1 MPLSNVFSIRWKS
14 GAGWY
19 ITTVAEIPPQ
29 TRPRKRPLW
38 METSCGYEC
47 AIEAFTEVDNWDSRS
62 CCPLSAC
69 NLEWLYHHPISHGG
83 AGRYPG
89 SAGTI
94 RIVFSS
100 PFLQDRR
107 TAVFFGSESHSH
119 TIRLMSLEFLL
130 MTLMSLKTARI
141 YRILSHPLQAFF
153 IQRKRLLVFHQKLKN
168 FCFRILGTEIIHWAK
183 KGRNNKSRN
192 FGSARPG
199 LTASSVSTWKP
210 RSSS

>member
-1 MPLSNVFSIRWKS
+1 MKWIIGIVVLAVLCLLAILNGFI
-14 GAGWY
+14 
-19 ITTVAEIPPQ
+19 ITRYRTGELEDIWAVQERFVLYSQVPFF
-29 TRPRKRPLW
+29 K
-38 METSCGYEC
+38 
-47 AIEAFTEVDNWDSRS
+47 TEG
-62 CCPLSAC
+62 
-69 NLEWLYHHPISHGG
+69 WLY
-83 AGRYPG
+83 
-89 SAGTI
+89 
-94 RIVFSS
+94 
-100 PFLQDRR
+100 FLERVTQPY
-107 TAVFFGSESHSH
+107 H
-119 TIRLMSLEFLL
+119 RLMSLEFLP